1 MWQGALERL
10 ARRRDLRVYM
20 IDSAIARPPACGGR
34 RQALGR
40 QAIRRSRGGPST
52 KLQAVVEARGPPV
65 EVVTTPGQASGY
77 GLAEALPKGRAGDAV
92 PSSRT
97 RATTRTVSSP

>member
-1 MWQGALERL
+1 
-10 ARRRDLRVYM
+10 M
-20 IDSAIARPPACGGR
+20 IDSSFALPPARGGR
-34 RQALGR
+34 RQAQGR
-40 QAIRRSRGGPST
+40 QATGRSRGGPST

-65 EVVTTPGQASGY
+65 EVAITPGQASGY
-77 GLAEALPKGRAGDAV
+77 GLAEALPKGGAGGAV